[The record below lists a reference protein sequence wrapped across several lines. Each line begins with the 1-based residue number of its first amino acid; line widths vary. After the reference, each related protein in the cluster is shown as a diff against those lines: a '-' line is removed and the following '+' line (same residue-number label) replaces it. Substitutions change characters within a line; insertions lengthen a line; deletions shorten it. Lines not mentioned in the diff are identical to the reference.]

1 MIAWTQITLSIRRF
15 GRGCR
20 DFIWLCRVTNKA
32 AAFSPITSSEND
44 TKPLHF
50 FVHGDKYKLFGLI
63 PATIHLFGTGDR
75 DYPVY
80 LLGTDQF
87 GRDVFSR
94 LLYGSQISLSIGV
107 IGILLSFTFGMI
119 IGGISGYFI
128 GATDTVI
135 MRLCELIMSIPAL
148 YLIISLRATFPPGM
162 SSAQIYAMIIIILSF
177 IGWASMARVIRGM
190 TLSLREQQFILAAR
204 ALGQSHMK
212 IIVRHILPNTFSY
225 VIVAATLSVPYYI
238 LGEVVLSFL
247 GVGIQEPSASWGNM
261 LTAAQNTEYLQNYPW
276 LLAPGAAI
284 FVTVLAFNFLGDGL
298 RDAADT
304 KSMNLLEI
312 KNLKMDFGNG
322 ADALRA
328 VDGVSLT
335 IGAGETVCLVG
346 ESGCGKT
353 VTALV
358 HRAARAD
365 AASQLCRRGNSV
377 ERSRRAENVERRIA
391 FTSAAAWS
399 VMFFRNRARR

>member
-1 MIAWTQITLSIRRF
+1 MNETAPNRNRDIEQPLSPWQLFWRRLKSRRIAMAGGVILIFLYLVALLAGFVAPYSYDRLDTNFSF
-15 GRGCR
+15 HPP
-20 DFIWLCRVTNKA
+20 IWPRLQGAHLVVPRYEQGGAV
-32 AAFSPITSSEND
+32 FSYHLIEND
-44 TKPLHF
+44 SKPLHF

-63 PATIHLFGTGDR
+63 PASIHLFGTGDKN
-75 DYPVY
+75 YPVF
-80 LLGTDQF
+80 LFGADQF

-94 LLYGSQISLSIGV
+94 LLYGSQISLSIGIV
-107 IGILLSFTFGMI
+107 GILLSFTFGMI

-148 YLIISLRATFPPGM
+148 YLIISLRAAFPADM
-162 SSAQIYAMIIIILSF
+162 SSAKVYAMIIIILSF

-261 LTAAQNTEYLQNYPW
+261 LTSAQNTEYLKNYPW

-304 KSMNLLEI
+304 KS
-312 KNLKMDFGNG
+312 
-322 ADALRA
+322 
-328 VDGVSLT
+328 
-335 IGAGETVCLVG
+335 
-346 ESGCGKT
+346 
-353 VTALV
+353 
-358 HRAARAD
+358 
-365 AASQLCRRGNSV
+365 
-377 ERSRRAENVERRIA
+377 
-391 FTSAAAWS
+391 
-399 VMFFRNRARR
+399 